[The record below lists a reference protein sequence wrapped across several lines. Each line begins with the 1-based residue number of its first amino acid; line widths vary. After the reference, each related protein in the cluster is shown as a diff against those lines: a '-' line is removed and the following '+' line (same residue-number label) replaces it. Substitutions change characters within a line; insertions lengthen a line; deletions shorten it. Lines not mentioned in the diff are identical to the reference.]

1 MTVVSDTSPINYLLL
16 IDQVNLIPRL
26 FQQIIIPDVVRDE
39 MLDPSAPLVLQKWI
53 VNPPAWLTVQAVS
66 GVDASLNTLD
76 PGEQAAI
83 TLAQTLPAD
92 LLIIDERLGR
102 RVASDRRIPIIGTL
116 GILDAAASQGL
127 IDLAEVITRLQ
138 QTNFRISRRII
149 QQLLDATLRTD
160 LGGCD
165 PSLCGDNPVV
175 QEGLVVG
182 MGLNQSW

>member
-1 MTVVSDTSPINYLLL
+1 MIVVADTSPLNYLLL
-16 IDQVNLIPRL
+16 INQIDLLPRL

-39 MLDPSAPLVLQKWI
+39 MLDPDAPPVLQQWI
-53 VNPPAWLTVQAVS
+53 ANPPSWLTVQAVPIIDTTLS
-66 GVDASLNTLD
+66 SLD

-102 RVASDRRIPIIGTL
+102 RVASDRGIPIIGTL
-116 GILDAAASQGL
+116 GILDDAASQGL

-149 QQLLDATLRTD
+149 QQLLD
-160 LGGCD
+160 G
-165 PSLCGDNPVV
+165 
-175 QEGLVVG
+175 E
-182 MGLNQSW
+182 